1 MKAMRFF
8 SKKITTGK
16 IAESLTGF
24 FDAGYGSL
32 VVGLKDTFKDQQIS
46 IDKEQD
52 KELIAVPMFAIIRA
66 VLTTFGDSPAT
77 KNIIGK
83 FQHNIF
89 NNYFKDTEEKNKF
102 EELFWKRCDE
112 YAKILNPEN
121 KDLAIQFGQIFCNHF
136 FGKEEDGSHL
146 VIMMLIGGLFLNQMI
161 KTKKFL
167 DEVLSKYEVIT

>member
-1 MKAMRFF
+1 MGFF
-8 SKKITTGK
+8 SKKITTEK
-16 IAESLTGF
+16 IAKSLAGF
-24 FDAGYGSL
+24 FDAGYGAL

-52 KELIAVPMFAIIRA
+52 KELIAVPMFAIIRS

-83 FQHNIF
+83 FQHDIF
-89 NNYFKDTEEKNKF
+89 NNYFKNAEERNKF
-102 EELFWKRCDE
+102 GELFWKRCDE
-112 YAKILNPEN
+112 YSKILNPVN

-146 VIMMLIGGLFLNQMI
+146 RIMMFIGGSFLNQMI
-161 KTKKFL
+161 ETKKFL
-167 DEVLSKYEVIT
+167 DEVLSKYELSV